1 LDEVY
6 QAVLDLFGLWT
17 RLEMGAG
24 NGIKLFIPNLPLSS
38 SGFRR
43 LCEV

>member
-1 LDEVY
+1 LGEVY
-6 QAVLDLFGLWT
+6 HVLLDLFGLWT

-24 NGIKLFIPNLPLSS
+24 DGMTVFIPKVPLSS